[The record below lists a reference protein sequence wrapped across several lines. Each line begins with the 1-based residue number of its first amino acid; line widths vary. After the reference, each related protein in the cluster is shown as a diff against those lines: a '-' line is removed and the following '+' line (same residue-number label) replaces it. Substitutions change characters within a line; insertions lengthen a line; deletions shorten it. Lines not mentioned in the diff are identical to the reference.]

1 MANIYQPVEAYSA
14 AGHRPVRPGEHPWR
28 TPPFALSLAIPC
40 KERPTMKK
48 LLFLIIAGGL
58 VYLNY
63 TNPTREDHEEFLLA
77 EMQAL
82 GPVSEEQ
89 FAKATRDIDFSNFMV
104 CSATKTSLDSKM
116 ITLGYLKEVKLVNDK
131 WIRETVQ
138 KLQGRQ

>member
-1 MANIYQPVEAYSA
+1 
-14 AGHRPVRPGEHPWR
+14 
-28 TPPFALSLAIPC
+28 
-40 KERPTMKK
+40 MKK

-63 TNPTREDHEEFLLA
+63 TNPTREDHEELLLA
-77 EMQAL
+77 ELQAL

-116 ITLGYLKEVKLVNDK
+116 ITHGYLKEVKLVNDK

-138 KLQGRQ
+138 TLQGRP